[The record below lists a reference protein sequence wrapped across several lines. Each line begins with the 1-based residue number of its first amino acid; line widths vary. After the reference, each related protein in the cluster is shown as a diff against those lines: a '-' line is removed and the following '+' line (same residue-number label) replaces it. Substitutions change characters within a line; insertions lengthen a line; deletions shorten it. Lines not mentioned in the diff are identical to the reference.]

1 MSLHDLIQSSLCVSL
16 KEHVLTFIEDETY
29 MLSRKYAHSVFRIR
43 RMIPKIHMFLFRLL
57 KNTRLNNGIQSFKY
71 ERYVRVVAT
80 FMRLLKKCEMLRLSR
95 AQAHGSTCAS
105 ICNQT
110 RLVCAYANMY
120 NFDRKQK
127 QKLLKKHQKIHGL
140 LSRLYPSKSISDML
154 KAY

>member
-1 MSLHDLIQSSLCVSL
+1 MS
-16 KEHVLTFIEDETY
+16 FEDETY
-29 MLSRKYAHSVFRIR
+29 MLSKKYAQSIFRIR
-43 RMIPKIHMFLFRLL
+43 RMILKVHVFLFCPL

-80 FMRLLKKCEMLRLSR
+80 FMRLLKKCETLRLSR
-95 AQAHGSTCAS
+95 TQAHGSICAS

-110 RLVCAYANMY
+110 RLVCAYAKMY

-127 QKLLKKHQKIHGL
+127 QKLLKKHQKIYKL